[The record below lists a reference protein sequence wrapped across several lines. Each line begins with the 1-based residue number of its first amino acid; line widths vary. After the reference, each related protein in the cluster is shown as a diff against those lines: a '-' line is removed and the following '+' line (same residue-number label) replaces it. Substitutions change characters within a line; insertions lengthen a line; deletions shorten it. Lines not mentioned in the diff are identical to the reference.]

1 MRDASRDGNRSMS
14 RVSERSDALA
24 NRERLLSAALEVF
37 AERGLDAEMKEIAER
52 AGVGVGTLYRNFAG
66 RHALVAA
73 VVQLTMDEMLR
84 GLREAVHGLE
94 PRAALGAMIHAAAE
108 ACDRFGALSE
118 VVLSGQLGDSRGFTA
133 LLAEVLQTGVEE
145 GAFRPDLDVPLA
157 AAVLESVVSSGAF
170 LRLASQRSARDAARS
185 LEEFLVRA
193 VGRDGAQ

>member
-1 MRDASRDGNRSMS
+1 MS